1 MKAEIF
7 YFNNE
12 AFDKEPQRFFT
23 NAEETL
29 KMLNES
35 GLKNFTQ
42 VDTYE
47 INPPANE
54 DTGKLEFAE
63 LLFALY
69 NDGAVLG
76 NPLGTKEG
84 QDKIRKL
91 GVSHTSMSINDF
103 VVIDGEVLIVDGC
116 GFKNIGKHQA
126 VSEVLKN

>member
-12 AFDKEPQRFFT
+12 GFDREPQRFFT
-23 NAEETL
+23 NAEETR
-29 KMLNES
+29 KMLDES
-35 GLKNFTQ
+35 GLKNFVQ

-47 INPPANE
+47 INPTTEQIDKP
-54 DTGKLEFAE
+54 EFAE
-63 LLFALY
+63 LLYALY
-69 NDGAVLG
+69 NDGAVVG

>member
-12 AFDKEPQRFFT
+12 GFDREPQRFFT
-23 NAEETL
+23 NAEETR
-29 KMLNES
+29 KMLDES
-35 GLKNFTQ
+35 GLKNFVQ
-42 VDTYE
+42 VGTYE
-47 INPPANE
+47 INTTKE
-54 DTGKLEFAE
+54 HVDKLDFAE
-63 LLFALY
+63 QLYALY

-84 QDKIRKL
+84 QDKITKL

-103 VVIDGEVLIVDGC
+103 VVIDGEVLIADRC